1 MLILVSFIYFFKQTE
16 SAMTFEYV
24 LDGWTC
30 MSKLFAIFLL
40 LTTVTIVHHI
50 IAMTENMPLTFID
63 RSIFAQFS
71 LNSLIIF
78 NFRIIRKKFQL
89 IGQLKILLM
98 YSTFS
103 IAAAINIWFLY
114 PPFCVPT
121 QLTLSLT
128 LMLLLVRLT
137 LPLFGVTSDS

>member
-89 IGQLKILLM
+89 IGQLKILLI
-98 YSTFS
+98 YSSF
-103 IAAAINIWFLY
+103 AINIWFLY

-121 QLTLSLT
+121 QLTLT
-128 LMLLLVRLT
+128 LSHFDVVIGKIDT
-137 LPLFGVTSDS
+137 AIIWSNV